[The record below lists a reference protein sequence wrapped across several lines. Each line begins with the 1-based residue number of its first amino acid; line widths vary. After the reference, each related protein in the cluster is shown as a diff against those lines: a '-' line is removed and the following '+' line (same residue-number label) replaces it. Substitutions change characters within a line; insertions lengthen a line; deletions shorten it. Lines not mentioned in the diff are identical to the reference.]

1 MVKSKRYRKKKC
13 KCLKKCRI
21 KTTLKKCCKKCVKNK
36 CPCIK
41 RKSRKKSRKKSRRSR
56 SRKNKTKRRRYRSR
70 KQRGGNRACHM
81 GEVFT
86 GYGIN
91 NYNLKGSLY
100 PVSTQDHVPKM
111 SGGGLFS
118 QRAIDFGLGNALTF
132 TRDGVNH
139 LTNLKQ
145 TWNGDRHVDS
155 ADPVIAGKDFNKE

>member
-1 MVKSKRYRKKKC
+1 MVKSRKNRKNKC
-13 KCLKKCRI
+13 KCKNCGKKYKSKKCYLTH
-21 KTTLKKCCKKCVKNK
+21 KKKCVKKCCPKK
-36 CPCIK
+36 CPKRCCK
-41 RKSRKKSRKKSRRSR
+41 KTLRRKGRKSKKRRS
-56 SRKNKTKRRRYRSR
+56 RSR

-86 GYGIN
+86 GYSKN

-100 PVSTQDHVPKM
+100 PVSTQNYIPKM

-145 TWNGDRHVDS
+145 TWHGDRHVDS
-155 ADPVIAGKDFNKE
+155 ADPVIAGKNFNKE

>member
-1 MVKSKRYRKKKC
+1 MVKSRRYRKKKC
-13 KCLKKCRI
+13 KCVKKCRI
-21 KTTLKKCCKKCVKNK
+21 KKTLKKCCKKCVKKK
-36 CPCIK
+36 CPCI
-41 RKSRKKSRKKSRRSR
+41 RIKSRRKTRR
-56 SRKNKTKRRRYRSR
+56 SKPRKYKTKRRRSRSR
-70 KQRGGNRACHM
+70 KQRGGSRACHM

-86 GYGIN
+86 GYTRN

-100 PVSTQDHVPKM
+100 PVSTQNHIPKM

-132 TRDGVNH
+132 ARDGVNH

-155 ADPVIAGKDFNKE
+155 ADPVIAGKNFNKE

>member
-1 MVKSKRYRKKKC
+1 MVKSRRYRKKKC
-13 KCLKKCRI
+13 KCVKKCRI
-21 KTTLKKCCKKCVKNK
+21 KKTLKKCCKKCVKNK
-36 CPCIK
+36 CPCIRRKSK
-41 RKSRKKSRKKSRRSR
+41 RKTRRSR
-56 SRKNKTKRRRYRSR
+56 TRKYKTKRRRSRSR

-86 GYGIN
+86 GYSRN

-100 PVSTQDHVPKM
+100 PVSTQNYIPKM

-118 QRAIDFGLGNALTF
+118 QKAIDFGLGNALTF

-145 TWNGDRHVDS
+145 TWHGDRHVDS
-155 ADPVIAGKDFNKE
+155 ADPVIAGKNFNKE